1 MGILVHIKLS
11 YFMIYIPFLF
21 SSSPVPRTDDHPRPR
36 RDIDTSKKSAP
47 SDMLLVQSIQ
57 ITDKFG
63 FKQDKQESGDY
74 YDGNETTFTANEE
87 GHGFCVNAIGKYT
100 FMATRI

>member
-1 MGILVHIKLS
+1 
-11 YFMIYIPFLF
+11 
-21 SSSPVPRTDDHPRPR
+21 
-36 RDIDTSKKSAP
+36 
-47 SDMLLVQSIQ
+47 MLLVQSIQ

-100 FMATRI
+100 FMAIRI

>member
-1 MGILVHIKLS
+1 
-11 YFMIYIPFLF
+11 MIFAVDL
-21 SSSPVPRTDDHPRPR
+21 PRTR

-87 GHGFCVNAIGKYT
+87 GHGFCVNAIGKLIKIDSARGNSSDRSHKSP
-100 FMATRI
+100 F